1 MALLCYNKGCGQ
13 RFDPEHNSQDSCLY
27 HPGDPIFHDAL
38 KGWSCCKKRTT
49 DFSEFLSIKGCTKG
63 FHSKEKP
70 PEPSQ
75 EETSDKPK
83 AKPMAEIIVQGPKSA
98 EKMQRERPSSDEPRQ
113 LLPIKVSRSL
123 EQALEKLSLS
133 PNNKE
138 PKGDCTGEAAAQVRA
153 GTTCKNATCK
163 AIYQGPE
170 SNTEVCTFHPG
181 VPVFHEGMKYWSC
194 CGIRTTDFSAFL
206 EQPGCSTGRHCWM
219 GKADKKAVSCRQD
232 WHQTSS
238 QVVVT
243 IYGKN
248 PLPTLSSVKANRTV
262 LEVHVIFEGNKIF
275 QAELDLWGVIEAEKS
290 FVSMVPTKVEIALRK
305 ANPGAWARLEHP
317 QSKACAQGEPEKA
330 AVSTEEPED
339 DSDDSL
345 SWSEEDEEVEA
356 ADGAAPLRGFGESS
370 ARADGALSSP

>member
-13 RFDPEHNSQDSCLY
+13 RFDPEHNSEDT
-27 HPGDPIFHDAL
+27 PAL
-38 KGWSCCKKRTT
+38 GKANIRLVSAAQ
-49 DFSEFLSIKGCTKG
+49 GCTKG

-75 EETSDKPK
+75 EETSDQPK

-123 EQALEKLSLS
+123 EQALEKLTQLY
-133 PNNKE
+133 
-138 PKGDCTGEAAAQVRA
+138 CRAVLEAQPRVVSAFCPQV
-153 GTTCKNATCK
+153 
-163 AIYQGPE
+163 YQGPE

-219 GKADKKAVSCRQD
+219 GKDKKAVSCRQD

-248 PLPTLSSVKANRTV
+248 PLPTLSTVKANRTV

-275 QAELDLWGVIEAEKS
+275 QAELDLWGVIETHKS
-290 FVSMVPTKVEIALRK
+290 FVSMVPSKVEITLCK
-305 ANPGAWARLEHP
+305 ANPGAWARLEHL
-317 QSKACAQGEPEKA
+317 QSKACAQDEPEKA
-330 AVSTEEPED
+330 AVSTEEPEE

-345 SWSEEDEEVEA
+345 SWSEEEDEEMEA
-356 ADGAAPLRGFGESS
+356 ANSAAPRRGS
-370 ARADGALSSP
+370 ARADGALGSP